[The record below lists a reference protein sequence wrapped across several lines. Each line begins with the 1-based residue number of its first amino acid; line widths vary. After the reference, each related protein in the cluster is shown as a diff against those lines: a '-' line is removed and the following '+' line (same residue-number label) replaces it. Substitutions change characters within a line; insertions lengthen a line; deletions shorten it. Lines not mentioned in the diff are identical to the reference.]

1 MAPMMRD
8 YKVIKKLGAG
18 SFGTVVLVEKGGK
31 QYCMKKVDCRRMPQ
45 KERQAAKDEAKIL
58 NRLDHLDRLD
68 HLNHLDRLRMR

>member
-31 QYCMKKVDCRRMPQ
+31 QYCMKKVDCR
-45 KERQAAKDEAKIL
+45 
-58 NRLDHLDRLD
+58 
-68 HLNHLDRLRMR
+68 